1 MNRQQRR
8 ASTPSNLVASTIA
21 RRHRMGQTRDAI
33 MLQIRMFRNLIA
45 DAEATEDHWGELAG
59 IINVFGVYTHH
70 HKLPAFRLICAGA
83 DALRAIE
90 ARHNLVGGRWAAR
103 VDEMDAL
110 TAALNAIDDDLM
122 PTMPI
127 VEFVRIATAINE
139 AAAKERGDA

>member
-1 MNRQQRR
+1 MNRATRS
-8 ASTPSNLVASTIA
+8 AKTPTNLAVGLLS
-21 RRHRMGQTRDAI
+21 RRHRMDQVRDSI

-45 DAEATEDHWGELAG
+45 GADATEDHWGELAG

-70 HKLPAFRLICAGA
+70 HKMAAFGVICAGA

-90 ARHNLVGGRWAAR
+90 ARHNRVGGRWAAI
-103 VDEMDAL
+103 ESETLAL

-127 VEFVRIATAINE
+127 VEFVRIATAINAQ
-139 AAAKERGDA
+139 AARERSVA